1 MDDTIIRAE
10 QLTIGYDERPL
21 MQNLNFVVRRG
32 EVFVILGGSG
42 SGKSTLLKHMIGLYP
57 PLAGHIWVDGSDI
70 ATAEGAA
77 RDAVL
82 RKIGVM
88 YQSGALFGSM
98 TLAQN
103 VRLVLEEFT
112 QLPEEA
118 IDLIAR
124 MKLDLVGLRDFADHL
139 PSEVSGGMQKRAAI
153 ARAMAMDP
161 QILFLDEPSAGLDP
175 VTSAELDALVIRLN
189 QSLGHHL
196 RRGHARARQHLRHRP
211 ARDHAR
217 CADQKHH
224 RRRRAQGIAR
234 SQRDPRGAALLSP
247 RDDERAACMK
257 TNRSYFRLGV
267 FILLAVAALISLVVV
282 LGTGSLFRKDIVAE
296 TYFNESVQGL
306 DVGSKV
312 LFRGVLVGNLTKL
325 SFTYVKY
332 ERDRPPNQRK
342 PYVLVEFVVRPQ
354 LLGAADVARDE
365 LVRIIAGE
373 VARGLRV
380 REVPQGVTGLSFLE
394 LDYTDPKR
402 NPPLAIDWEPQN
414 LYVPST
420 RSTVGRIVSA
430 TEELVRRLES
440 VDVEGFVTN
449 VNHLA
454 GTLAQKV
461 DELDLGAISS
471 ETAGLIAMCAKPI
484 SGCRRYWR
492 ARPGRRHRATS
503 PTPHATYRLPRAMQL
518 WRRHVC
524 AKFRSPS
531 SFKRRSINCS
541 AP

>member
-1 MDDTIIRAE
+1 
-10 QLTIGYDERPL
+10 
-21 MQNLNFVVRRG
+21 
-32 EVFVILGGSG
+32 
-42 SGKSTLLKHMIGLYP
+42 
-57 PLAGHIWVDGSDI
+57 
-70 ATAEGAA
+70 
-77 RDAVL
+77 
-82 RKIGVM
+82 
-88 YQSGALFGSM
+88 
-98 TLAQN
+98 
-103 VRLVLEEFT
+103 
-112 QLPEEA
+112 
-118 IDLIAR
+118 
-124 MKLDLVGLRDFADHL
+124 
-139 PSEVSGGMQKRAAI
+139 
-153 ARAMAMDP
+153 
-161 QILFLDEPSAGLDP
+161 
-175 VTSAELDALVIRLN
+175 
-189 QSLGHHL
+189 
-196 RRGHARARQHLRHRP
+196 
-211 ARDHAR
+211 
-217 CADQKHH
+217 
-224 RRRRAQGIAR
+224 
-234 SQRDPRGAALLSP
+234 
-247 RDDERAACMK
+247 MK

-267 FILLAVAALISLVVV
+267 FILLAVAALVALVVV

-471 ETAGLIAMCAKPI
+471 ETAGLIADVRKTNQRVQKILASSAWEEGPRDIANASRDVSTAARDAAVAAARVRKVSESEQFQKAFDQLQRTMSRLDKMLAGRENDIAVTLNNMRQISDNLRELSENAKRYP
-484 SGCRRYWR
+484 SGVIFGEPP
-492 ARPGRRHRATS
+492 RPQEHRGR
-503 PTPHATYRLPRAMQL
+503 
-518 WRRHVC
+518 
-524 AKFRSPS
+524 
-531 SFKRRSINCS
+531 
-541 AP
+541 